1 MYVSVF
7 FFFFYKIRIFRVV
20 SSLLSICFRESFP
33 HCYSHIGRDWYS
45 FPGSH
50 ATMLPKKKY
59 TIGLVSECWISTS
72 ITSCLKHR
80 FLNSGFE
87 VMHGRCPQQMFFG
100 GSLNTVHIPHEHP
113 RTFELELLASSWSPI
128 TGSTYSVLQWTF
140 ASPQARLLQLL

>member
-1 MYVSVF
+1 MYVYV
-7 FFFFYKIRIFRVV
+7 FFFYKIRIFRVV

-59 TIGLVSECWISTS
+59 TIGLVSECWIPTS

-100 GSLNTVHIPHEHP
+100 GSVNNVHIPHEHP

-128 TGSTYSVLQWTF
+128 TGSTLFCPAMNFRITSSSAIT
-140 ASPQARLLQLL
+140 LL